1 MSDQLQPQHQERL
14 ADLDELLTACAR
26 EWARRAAERGLLFF
40 YDFRGPSFAVAT
52 AADIVA
58 DIARTLLNDAIEA
71 LSSGCILFSVD
82 VIPHLEQ
89 ATVRLQ
95 CAHTGQEASRT
106 VVRRLMTLPEGGQG
120 AQVSG
125 LATRSG
131 ADTNSE
137 AEHRAARQCESLQGT
152 LLIGR
157 LPGEGRVAR
166 AEILLPYEQLQTD
179 LTAARAHGLCTWL
192 IGEPAVAFDDIGR
205 RLQRLGWDTILI
217 PSVAA
222 ALARFGSHPASHAEI
237 GLILGAEGLSVTL
250 GELSQLAALL
260 PGDTQAQVALLCRAS
275 HSVHTGGRIGGVLML
290 EAPLDPRQL
299 HQMTERAL
307 ARVNRRLRLLSNAA
321 SAQAQRPRALIAED
335 NLVNQLISTEML
347 KLLGFDVDVANN
359 GEEAVRSCVQNPPA
373 LVLMDLDMPVLS
385 GLEATQQLRELQRQG
400 SLPWLPI
407 IAATARTTAQDRQQA
422 QQAGVNGFL
431 EKPIDMALLH
441 AEIQRVMSRDAG
453 VPTGPNRP

>member
-1 MSDQLQPQHQERL
+1 MSHQPQQQHQERR

-26 EWARRAAERGLLFF
+26 ELARRAAERGLLFF
-40 YDFRGPSFAVAT
+40 YDFRGPSFAVET

-106 VVRRLMTLPEGGQG
+106 VVRGLMTSPEGEQG
-120 AQVSG
+120 AQASG
-125 LATRSG
+125 LAKS
-131 ADTNSE
+131 SE
-137 AEHRAARQCESLQGT
+137 AEQRAARQCESLQGT

-179 LTAARAHGLCTWL
+179 LTAAAAHGLCAWL

-205 RLQRLGWDTILI
+205 RLQRLGWDTISI

-222 ALARFGSHPASHAEI
+222 ALARLGTHPASHAEI
-237 GLILGAEGLSVTL
+237 GLILGAEGLSVAL

-260 PGDTQAQVALLCRAS
+260 PGDSQAQVALLCRAS
-275 HSVHTGGRIGGVLML
+275 HSVHTGGRIGGVLIL

-299 HQMTERAL
+299 HQLTERAL

-321 SAQAQRPRALIAED
+321 AAQAQRPRALIAED

-400 SLPWLPI
+400 SLP
-407 IAATARTTAQDRQQA
+407 
-422 QQAGVNGFL
+422 
-431 EKPIDMALLH
+431 
-441 AEIQRVMSRDAG
+441 
-453 VPTGPNRP
+453 